1 MPARL
6 EAASPLILTV
16 DDDSTTRAF
25 LRTYLEEAGYEVVEA
40 ANGQEALATFTFRR
54 PRLVLLDVAM
64 PGMDG
69 FETCAAIRGL
79 PGCATIP
86 IVMLTGM
93 DDLHAIARAYEVGAT
108 DFEVKSVHWI
118 VLAQR
123 IRYLLRAKD
132 AMDELRQSEARLEAA
147 QRIARLGNWEWEV
160 ETGRHLWSAQ
170 TCRLLG
176 INERGVA
183 PTHDLFLDRVHPE
196 DRTQVEA
203 ALAHA
208 AREGTSYNLEHRVV
222 HPDGSELV
230 VHGQAECVAPGNG
243 RGQRLAGTLQDVT
256 ERRRAEE
263 RIRRLAYFDVQT
275 ELPNRVLF
283 QERVEQAVADARR
296 AGRLVGLMFLDLD
309 HFKRVNDTLGHGAG
323 DQLLAEVAGRLTRAV
338 RDTDPLTRGSD
349 DPPDAVLARHG
360 GDEFIVCLSGIN
372 RAEDAARIASRVL
385 ASFEE
390 PVHLSGGDVFMTASV
405 GISLYPQDGETAET
419 LLKHADVAM
428 YHAKSSGRN
437 NYQFYDSTLSSRAFQ
452 RLALETGLRRAL
464 ERGELVL
471 HFQPVVDALSGVP
484 VGAEALVRWRH
495 PELGLVGPEEFIP
508 LAEESGLVVP
518 IGSWVLEEA
527 ARVQATWRALGFPI
541 AMAVNL
547 SAQQFRRPDLVDQVR
562 QAVAAAGGSPE
573 SLYLEMTE
581 SVLMQQGQRGAEQ
594 TLRRLKDLG
603 VCIAIDDF
611 GTGYSSLSYL
621 GRFAVDMLKMD
632 RSFVRGIEINPDKA
646 AITAAVAAMARG
658 LRVEPLA
665 EGVECEEQRE
675 VLRRQGFRLMQ
686 GYLFGKPLPEEEF
699 AAVLRLHSTAIRRS
713 TNLRMVTA

>member
-1 MPARL
+1 MSDPREGWA
-6 EAASPLILTV
+6 PLILTV
-16 DDDSTTRAF
+16 DDDPTIRAF
-25 LRTYLEEAGYEVVEA
+25 LRTYLEEAGYQVVEA
-40 ANGQEALATFTFRR
+40 ANGQEALATFAACR

-69 FETCAAIRGL
+69 FAACAAIRAL
-79 PGCATIP
+79 PGGATLP

-93 DDLHAIARAYEVGAT
+93 DDLNAITRAYEVGAT

-132 AMDELRQSEARLEAA
+132 AMDELLQSESRLEAA

-160 ETGRHLWSAQ
+160 ETGRHLWSTQ
-170 TCRLLG
+170 TRRLLG
-176 INERGVA
+176 VVDPRLT
-183 PTHDLFLDRVHPE
+183 PTHDLFLSRVHPD
-196 DRTQVEA
+196 DRLQVEA

-208 AREGTSYNLEHRVV
+208 AREAASYNLEHRVV
-222 HPDGSELV
+222 LPDGTELV
-230 VHGQAECVAPGNG
+230 VHGQAECLMVSNG
-243 RGQRLAGTLQDVT
+243 EGPRLAGTLQDIT

-263 RIRRLAYFDVQT
+263 RIRRLAYFDAQT

-283 QERVEQAVADARR
+283 QERVEQAVLDARR
-296 AGRLVGLMFLDLD
+296 AGRQVALMFMDLD

-323 DQLLAEVAGRLTRAV
+323 DQLLAEVAARLGRAV
-338 RDTDPLTRGSD
+338 RDTDPLMRGTED
-349 DPPDAVLARHG
+349 APDAVLARHG

-372 RAEDAARIASRVL
+372 RAEDAARVATRVL

-390 PVHLSGGDVFMTASV
+390 PVHLPGGDVFMTASV

-437 NYQFYDSTLSSRAFQ
+437 NYQFYDSTLSSRSFQ

-464 ERGELVL
+464 ERSELVL
-471 HFQPVVDALSGVP
+471 HFQPVVDGVMGTP

-495 PELGLVGPEEFIP
+495 PEMGLVGPDDFIP
-508 LAEESGLVVP
+508 LAEECGLVVP
-518 IGSWVLEEA
+518 IGEWVLEEA
-527 ARVQATWRALGFPI
+527 ARVQAVWRARGHAVPI
-541 AMAVNL
+541 AVNV
-547 SAQQFRRPDLVDQVR
+547 SAQQFRRPELVDQVR
-562 QAVAAAGGSPE
+562 RAVNTAGGTAGG
-573 SLYLEMTE
+573 LCLEVTE

-621 GRFAVDMLKMD
+621 CRFPVDLLKMD
-632 RSFVRGIEINPDKA
+632 RSFVRGIEVNSDSA
-646 AITAAVAAMARG
+646 AITAAVAAMARS
-658 LRVEPLA
+658 LRIEPLA
-665 EGVECEEQRE
+665 EGVESEAQRE
-675 VLRRQGFRLMQ
+675 LLRKQGFRLMQ
-686 GYLFGKPLPEEEF
+686 GYLFGKPVPEAEF
-699 AAVLRLHSTAIRRS
+699 AGLLATKSMFQRGTGSRLAAKS
-713 TNLRMVTA
+713 